1 MVVLQRTDLGRI
13 RLIYFFAIALSVA
26 AIVVAATNYS
36 SSGETVRL
44 ALAVWALIAAVTLGL
59 CAIQLASYPERS
71 HALLLHLG
79 DHMIIATNAVHES
92 FKLRYLRDILN
103 DNVTSLSDEDRER
116 WKTLEADGYHLALRI
131 QNPRKI
137 LILRLCTM
145 VFDDVF
151 VIDRSNRW
159 EHHDSSSTAD
169 PTSSTREMP
178 TFRTW
183 NGAL

>member
-1 MVVLQRTDLGRI
+1 MVVLQRSDLGRI
-13 RLIYFFAIALSVA
+13 RLIYFFAIVLSVA

-36 SSGETVRL
+36 TSSETVRL
-44 ALAVWALIAAVTLGL
+44 ALAVWALIAAITLGL
-59 CAIQLASYPERS
+59 CAIQLAAYPERS
-71 HALLLHLG
+71 HALLLHFG
-79 DHMIIATNAVHES
+79 DHMIIATNALHES
-92 FKLRYLRDILN
+92 FKLRFLRDILT
-103 DNVTSLSDEDRER
+103 DSVTTLSDEDHAR
-116 WKTLEADGYHLALRI
+116 WKALETDGYHLALRV

-169 PTSSTREMP
+169 PTSASREMP

>member
-1 MVVLQRTDLGRI
+1 MVVLQRSDLRRI
-13 RLIYFFAIALSVA
+13 RLIYLFAIILSVA
-26 AIVVAATNYS
+26 AIGAAVMHYS
-36 SSGETVRL
+36 SSGDSGRL
-44 ALAVWALIAAVTLGL
+44 ALAAGAIIGAITLIL
-59 CAIQLASYPERS
+59 CVIQLASFPERS

-79 DHMIIATNAVHES
+79 DHMIIATNALHES
-92 FKLRYLRDILN
+92 FKLRFLRDILN
-103 DNVTSLSDEDRER
+103 DNVAVLSDEDRAR
-116 WKTLEADGYHLALRI
+116 WKNLEADGYHLALRV
-131 QNPRKI
+131 QNPKKI

-169 PTSSTREMP
+169 PTSASRDMP
-178 TFRTW
+178 AFRTW